1 MIAVYADRRG
11 AKYRLLVQGHAGEG
25 EQAPLVC
32 AAVSALTGALTA
44 FAENEPRCR
53 AKRIS
58 LREGEVFL
66 SCVGGL
72 RGAFDMTLQ
81 ALETLAAVYP
91 HNFHKLC
98 RTVYEDGTVKWD
110 NGEGRG
116 FSPSPITKGE
126 VIC

>member
-11 AKYRLLVQGHAGEG
+11 SKYRLLVQGHAGEG
-25 EQAPLVC
+25 EVAPLVC

-53 AKRIS
+53 RKRIA

-72 RGAFDMTLQ
+72 RGAFDMTMQ
-81 ALETLAAVYP
+81 ALEMLAVTYP
-91 HNFHKLC
+91 QYISNIH
-98 RTVYEDGTVKWD
+98 RTVHSDGTVSW
-110 NGEGRG
+110 NHSEGNPPEG
-116 FSPSPITKGE
+116 DSPSHE
-126 VIC
+126 R

>member
-25 EQAPLVC
+25 EEAPLVC
-32 AAVSALTGALTA
+32 AAVSALTGALAA

-53 AKRIS
+53 TKRIS
-58 LREGEVFL
+58 LCEGEMFL

-72 RGAFDMTLQ
+72 RGAFDMTMQ
-81 ALETLAAVYP
+81 ALEALAVVYP
-91 HNFHKLC
+91 KNFHRLC

-110 NGEGRG
+110 NGEGN
-116 FSPSPITKGE
+116 FISPTPITKGE

>member
-11 AKYRLLVQGHAGEG
+11 SKYRLLVQGHAGEG
-25 EQAPLVC
+25 EDAPLVC

-53 AKRIS
+53 RKRIA

-72 RGAFDMTLQ
+72 RGAFDMTMQ
-81 ALETLAAVYP
+81 ALEMLAATYP
-91 HNFHKLC
+91 QYVNGIH
-98 RTVYEDGTVKWD
+98 RTAYADGTVRW
-110 NGEGRG
+110 NHGEGNPPTG
-116 FSPSPITKGE
+116 ASPFHE
-126 VIC
+126 R